1 MEKTKKAGRI
11 IKKILLAILISAL
24 AVAVVAACA
33 NAVTAKLNLN
43 YIEKEIKSVSY
54 ENQLVPKIDESTN
67 CKTFYTDG
75 DLKVMQLSD
84 VHIGGG
90 WMSYKKDRAAINCVA
105 NMVYEEKPDLI
116 IITGDSVYPVP
127 FQSGTFNN
135 KTGAKI
141 FANLMDSL
149 GVYWAPIFG
158 NHDTE
163 AYAFFSRKSISEY
176 YEAKAYLKD
185 GKESYC
191 LFCAGD
197 ENIDGFGNYAVNVKN
212 SAGVI
217 TQSFF
222 LMDTG
227 SYVDNDYFGALW
239 KYDGLHQNQIDWYEA
254 TLKEFE
260 KQNQLAGA
268 SMPKSMLFIHI
279 PMEEYKIAWDEYVNN
294 NYQETEDVK
303 YFHGESG
310 EPGEDVYP
318 SLYPDN
324 MFETIEKL
332 GSTQAIFCG
341 HDHLNNFSISYKG
354 VRLTYG
360 FTIDYLAYTGIKDY
374 GRQRGCT
381 LINVKSDGGFEC
393 KQENYYQEKYENEN
407 REEVTMDYYYSEE
420 KRLNND

>member
-1 MEKTKKAGRI
+1 MENSKKAGRI
-11 IKKILLAILISAL
+11 IKKILLAILLIVL
-24 AVAVVAACA
+24 AVAALAAAA

-43 YIEKEIKSVSY
+43 YIEKEIKSVAY
-54 ENQLVPKIDESTN
+54 DNQLVPEIDESTN
-67 CKTFYTDG
+67 YQTFYTDD
-75 DLKVMQLSD
+75 DLKVMQISD

-90 WMSYKKDRAAINCVA
+90 WMSYKKDRKAINCVA

-116 IITGDSVYPVP
+116 IVTGDNAYPVP

-135 KTGAKI
+135 KTSAKI

-149 GVYWAPIFG
+149 GVYWTTVFG

-163 AYAFFSRKSISEY
+163 SYAFFSRESISEY
-176 YEAKAYLKD
+176 YETKAYLKS

-191 LFCAGD
+191 LFSAGD
-197 ENIDGFGNYAVNVKN
+197 ENIDGFGNSVINVKN
-212 SAGVI
+212 SNGVI
-217 TQSFF
+217 TQSLF

-227 SYVDNDYFGALW
+227 SYVDNDYLGALW

-260 KQNQLAGA
+260 KQNRLAGA
-268 SMPKSMLFIHI
+268 SMPNSLLFIHI

-294 NYQETEDVK
+294 NYRESEDVK
-303 YFHGESG
+303 YFYGESG
-310 EPGEDVYP
+310 EQGEDVYC

-332 GSTQAIFCG
+332 GSTQGIFCG

-360 FTIDYLAYTGIKDY
+360 FTVDYLAYNDIENY

-381 LINVKSDGGFEC
+381 IINVSSDGSFDC

-420 KRLNND
+420 KRLNGN